1 MHKNNWLYLLL
12 MRQTYS
18 KEEKLKKKNL
28 ITELFASGKS
38 TSVFPLKMIY
48 LPYDHESPYKIQAGV
63 SVSKRNFKKAVDR
76 IRIKRLMRES
86 YRKNKHLLYENE
98 DTKKHIMMFIYQGKN
113 ELSYELMEKKM
124 TQLMEKFL
132 QKPKSKTL

>member
-1 MHKNNWLYLLL
+1 
-12 MRQTYS
+12 MRNTFR

-48 LPYDHESPYKIQAGV
+48 LKNDHESPFKVQAGV
-63 SVSKRNFKKAVDR
+63 SVSKRNFKSAVDR

-86 YRKNKHLLYENE
+86 YRKNKYLIYNDD
-98 DTKKHIMMFIYQGKN
+98 DTKKHILMFIYQGKR
-113 ELSYELMEKKM
+113 EVPYDQMEEKM
-124 TQLMEKFL
+124 TELIQKFIL
-132 QKPKSKTL
+132 KQKSH